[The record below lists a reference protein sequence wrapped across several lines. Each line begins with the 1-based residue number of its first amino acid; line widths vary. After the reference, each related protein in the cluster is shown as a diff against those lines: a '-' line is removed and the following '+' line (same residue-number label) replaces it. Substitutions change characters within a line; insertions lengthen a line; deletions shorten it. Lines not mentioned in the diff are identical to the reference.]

1 MSDPRFEPRNY
12 VQYFLNQNEGKELIV
27 IMQKLDGSQRKL
39 IGTLDPKAKRLN
51 TVPIQTPDGW
61 RSFNLERVLY
71 ISTTGDSV

>member
-12 VQYFLNQNEGKELIV
+12 VQHFLNQNEGRELVI

-39 IGTLDPKAKRLN
+39 VGTLDPKAKRLS

-61 RSFNLERVLY
+61 RSFSLERVLY
-71 ISTTGDSV
+71 ISTTGGSA